1 MGKIVNITFGIL
13 LLLCS
18 GCHPKQGGSDEP
30 NTDPQPQ
37 PSAEGVM
44 TYVSTADNT
53 MHFETVSRNF
63 KEGLNM
69 DVEKTL
75 YLKPEQTYQQFDGF
89 GIALNGSACY
99 NLMQMAADQRHDLLV
114 RTFDVEKGMG
124 YSATR
129 ISIGASDF
137 SLSDYTCW
145 DNKDKPFALTAEET
159 EYVIPVLKEVLAIN
173 PTIQIMGSPWTCPR
187 WMKVNNLT
195 DKQPYTAWNGGYL
208 NPNLYEEYA
217 SYFVNWIQAFETAGV
232 PIASI
237 TIQNEPLNWGNSE
250 SLYMEWKQQRDFVK
264 VLGPAVRNAGLQTKI
279 IVFDH
284 NYNYDGKADQQ
295 QYPLKIYNDATAAQ
309 YIDGAAY
316 HNYGGNS
323 SELDVIHKGA
333 STKNLY
339 FTEASIGTWNYRSY
353 GQSFLDIADNVC
365 FQPALRWCK
374 SSVMWN
380 FMLDNHP
387 EEGPYRPGGCST
399 CYGAVQIDYRD
410 YSSLMYR
417 STYYVM
423 GQMSKV
429 LRTGSTRIGTSG
441 YLPSGVQAVASA
453 NPDGTYGLVLF
464 NKSLAAVKMVVDDG
478 QRAFELTLPAESL
491 TSCLWKITNNQ

>member
-1 MGKIVNITFGIL
+1 MGKTIIMML
-13 LLLCS
+13 LLPLLMCS
-18 GCHPKQGGSDEP
+18 GCKPGDKPQP
-30 NTDPQPQ
+30 DPQPQ
-37 PSAEGVM
+37 PDPEPKKENVM

-63 KEGLNM
+63 IEGLNM

-75 YLKPEQTYQQFDGF
+75 YLKPEQTFQQLDGF

-99 NLMQMAADQRHDLLV
+99 NLMRMEPGARNELLV
-114 RTFDVEKGMG
+114 KTFDVEKGMG
-124 YSATR
+124 YNATR

-145 DNKDKPFALTAEET
+145 DDKNKPFALTSEELD
-159 EYVIPVLKEVLAIN
+159 YVIPVLKEVLAIN

-187 WMKVNNLT
+187 WMKVDDLT
-195 DKQPYTAWNGGYL
+195 RKQPYTGWNGGYL
-208 NPNLYEEYA
+208 NPDLYKEYA
-217 SYFVNWIQAFETAGV
+217 SYFVNWIQSFEAAGV
-232 PIASI
+232 PITSI
-237 TIQNEPLNWGNSE
+237 TIQNEPLNRGNSE

-264 VLGPAVRNAGLQTKI
+264 VLGPAIREAGLQTKI

-295 QYPLKIYNDATAAQ
+295 QYPLKIYKDATAAQ

-316 HNYGGNS
+316 HNYGGSS

-333 STKNLY
+333 PDKNLY

-353 GQSFLDIADNVC
+353 GQSFLDIADNIC
-365 FQPALRWCK
+365 FQPTLRWCK
-374 SSVMWN
+374 SAVMWN
-380 FMLDNHP
+380 FMLDDN
-387 EEGPYRPGGCST
+387 EQEGPYRPGGCST
-399 CYGAVQIDYRD
+399 CYGAVQINHND

-441 YLPSGVQAVASA
+441 YLPSNVQAVASI

-464 NKSLAAVKMVVDDG
+464 NKATTAVKMVVDDG

-491 TSCLWKITNNQ
+491 TSCLWKLTTNN